1 MGHMNSVHSS
11 CPIHNFVLQDRIAKL
26 FGTTDYRNM
35 TMTKKQATSYTVSP
49 TISSYS
55 N

>member
-11 CPIHNFVLQDRIAKL
+11 CPIHNFVLQGRISKL
-26 FGTTDYRNM
+26 FGTNDYRN
-35 TMTKKQATSYTVSP
+35 MTKKQATSYTVSP